1 MSVDTF
7 LRKEKDGSLYKASAP
22 SFLSKE
28 KKLEKRVKRQVK
40 KLERVA
46 DNTLGLKSR
55 NLLQRRTLGNELV
68 GKVKNE
74 FDSLGLK
81 LGEAH
86 KDQIPGGLA
95 DDSEPKD
102 FPADQ
107 IEKGVKVE
115 REHTNDDSLA
125 KEIAMDHLKEFP
137 NYYDALDEMEKKLE
151 AKKKEAGASTRFVPI
166 PSDMP
171 NRAAISTLYGDG
183 YGNMENRL
191 PWYGTVGLGAA
202 GGLAGQHV
210 APAKYKTL
218 GLLAGT
224 LLGTGV
230 GLEGGLAAGKA
241 LDQRAARKKQE
252 AQWAA
257 RRANG
262 VFSDT
267 FTGSPPPTPED
278 IRRNFEWLLESS
290 RRADAQQPKL
300 ANSGGTMQRMVG
312 EGASRGPDHY
322 IMEEPEL
329 RGRPATS
336 KVKPGDGPT
345 RDEAPEYRHPSLEA
359 NNTNRSLDLAT
370 KVATISADEN
380 EFPTSEDGPEQD
392 PASSRRVEMFGYQH
406 SSETPVPGYNP
417 DWKKK
422 AHVQRAMRDELQKL
436 CCVKQAAII
445 AEDVGP
451 AGSYQ
456 RALQATE
463 RLQELAKKK
472 PTREQLGR
480 GAVAGAIVGTGS
492 TLANKLVS
500 GDLYRTYASAMR
512 PEEELKTLGRIPLGA
527 MKRVSRLGTGT
538 LHLGRSMAGGA
549 AGSAVFGAS
558 LPVVSGEINRRA
570 EMNRLKEYIA
580 GNPSSRLR
588 RAVSEYTG
596 V

>member
-22 SFLSKE
+22 SFLSRE
-28 KKLEKRVKRQVK
+28 KKLERRVKRQVK

-46 DNTLGLKSR
+46 DDTLGLKAR

-115 REHTNDDSLA
+115 REHTDDDSLA

-151 AKKKEAGASTRFVPI
+151 AEKKAGASHKFVPI
-166 PSDMP
+166 PPDMP
-171 NRAAISTLYGDG
+171 NRSAISTLYGDG
-183 YGNMENRL
+183 YGGMPKKL
-191 PWYGTVGLGAA
+191 PKGA
-202 GGLAGQHV
+202 
-210 APAKYKTL
+210 T
-218 GLLAGT
+218 
-224 LLGTGV
+224 
-230 GLEGGLAAGKA
+230 GLAAEYDRSYHLPKVQRYLEAKAGGDYSAAALKRMRQEFEAKKEAGALQRIGEVLTTPIPGTPPLFLGRSDPMLRTTGSRA
-241 LDQRAARKKQE
+241 LDQRKLKK
-252 AQWAA
+252 
-257 RRANG
+257 
-262 VFSDT
+262 T
-267 FTGSPPPTPED
+267 
-278 IRRNFEWLLESS
+278 
-290 RRADAQQPKL
+290 

-322 IMEEPEL
+322 IMEDPEL
-329 RGRPATS
+329 RGIPATS
-336 KVKPGDGPT
+336 KTKPGDAPT
-345 RDEAPEYRHPSLEA
+345 RDEAPEYRHASLEA
-359 NNTNRSLDLAT
+359 NNTNRSLDLAP
-370 KVATISADEN
+370 KVASISADDD

-392 PASSRRVEMFGYQH
+392 PVSSRRVEMFGYQH

-436 CCVKQAAII
+436 CCVKQAALV
-445 AEDVGP
+445 ADSAGP

-463 RLQELAKKK
+463 RLRELAEKK
-472 PTREQLGR
+472 PTQEQVGR
-480 GAVAGAIVGTGS
+480 GAVAGALVGTGS

-500 GDLYRTYASAMR
+500 GDLYKTYAEAMH
-512 PEEELKTLGRIPLGA
+512 PEVAKGLKKVPLGLTQ
-527 MKRVSRLGTGT
+527 RVGRVGTGT
-538 LHLGRSMAGGA
+538 LRLGKSMAGGA
-549 AGSAVFGAS
+549 AGSAVFGAA
-558 LPVVSGEINRRA
+558 LPIVSGEINRRA
-570 EMNRLKEYIA
+570 EMNRLREYIA
-580 GNPSSRLR
+580 GNPRSRLR